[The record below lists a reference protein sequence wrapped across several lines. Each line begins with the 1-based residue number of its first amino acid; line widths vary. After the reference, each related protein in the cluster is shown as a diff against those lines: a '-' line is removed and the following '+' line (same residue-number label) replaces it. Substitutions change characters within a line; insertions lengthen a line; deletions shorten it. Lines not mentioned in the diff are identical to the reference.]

1 MFYSKNPKKNIMAST
16 KHQDFF
22 NIDDIKRKN
31 QQNDF
36 WRTMWHWLVISAKH
50 KLYFTVLL
58 FLLYLW
64 SNKCS
69 LGEHKT

>member
-36 WRTMWHWLVISAKH
+36 EGQCDTD
-50 KLYFTVLL
+50 
-58 FLLYLW
+58 
-64 SNKCS
+64 
-69 LGEHKT
+69 